1 MISHIVDAANSL
13 KPNPLPTHK
22 LPKGYPELLQDGKE
36 KVYHTT
42 YDKSKEERILGIKFK
57 TQLETTKATLED
69 FARRGW

>member
-1 MISHIVDAANSL
+1 LISLIVDAANSL
-13 KPNPLPTHK
+13 QPNPLPTHK
-22 LPKGYPELLQDGKE
+22 LPKGYPEVFKDG

-57 TQLETTKATLED
+57 TQLETTKDTLED